1 MLFEHSLIP
10 NLPLHLHVIV
20 VAVAGREAVLIQV
33 RRCCSGC
40 AWAEVS

>member
-10 NLPLHLHVIV
+10 NLALHVIV